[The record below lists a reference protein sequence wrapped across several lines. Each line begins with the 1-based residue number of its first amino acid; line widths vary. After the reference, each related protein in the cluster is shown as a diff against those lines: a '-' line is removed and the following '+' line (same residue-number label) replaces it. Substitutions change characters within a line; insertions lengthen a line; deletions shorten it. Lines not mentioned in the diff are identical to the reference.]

1 MRASWD
7 PNDIQGLPS
16 RPYIY
21 PAEELQFTIRF
32 ENVATATAEAETV
45 VVTMTVD
52 PNLDWST
59 LEMLGTSHPD
69 KLQLRADEEQRTLVW
84 TFTDINLPPNQDPP
98 QGEGW
103 IRFRVQPKVNL
114 DSGTVLT
121 AQAVIVFDMN
131 PPIWTNVVTYM
142 IDAKPPV
149 TPVMTILSDPQ
160 VEGRRIRVRVQARDE
175 HSGIFRLAVFYS
187 RDGGREW
194 AEGATLLLSEP
205 GRDVEREIVFFVP
218 GGGEYTLQAVAWDQM
233 GLGKASETLLV
244 QVPHRLFLPLVLRQ
258 AGGARSSGQAVEEG
272 APTAPPIPTPE
283 PREIA
288 PPPGSALPAFRKAPR
303 RRRSRPA
310 AAFPACIGR

>member
-1 MRASWD
+1 MGLSIVKSGTERNLTHYGERKVGELYITDRWGNVVEKRTVTAPHIGNSSVDEPLVSRATGQVLKDEFGNVLYGAGPHYYENYYFDPLLKAILPPDKVEIPYFLPDGSWNPTYIAAFKLRLSQDLIEPTVDALTPYKFTVPFAATIRSEKTIVEAVANPMGPDCDGTRSQPMRASWD

-131 PPIWTNVVTYM
+131 PP
-142 IDAKPPV
+142 
-149 TPVMTILSDPQ
+149 
-160 VEGRRIRVRVQARDE
+160 
-175 HSGIFRLAVFYS
+175 SGPMWS
-187 RDGGREW
+187 
-194 AEGATLLLSEP
+194 
-205 GRDVEREIVFFVP
+205 
-218 GGGEYTLQAVAWDQM
+218 
-233 GLGKASETLLV
+233 
-244 QVPHRLFLPLVLRQ
+244 
-258 AGGARSSGQAVEEG
+258 
-272 APTAPPIPTPE
+272 PI
-283 PREIA
+283 
-288 PPPGSALPAFRKAPR
+288 
-303 RRRSRPA
+303 
-310 AAFPACIGR
+310 